1 MGSRFGHHDDGK
13 ARYLAAA
20 VCVAAAITIGMWP
33 WQLSRSFAETQIAA
47 MLRGLPGEPRLRG
60 FQSATFAALPWP
72 SIRVHGLDIALS
84 DGPVEKLA
92 AARLDARLGLHDWA
106 GGAAR
111 VVSVAALGAHATLS
125 ADQPDSSGQAARSA
139 TQLINDWA
147 LRAADVPEVR
157 IDHGAIHDATG
168 TRAEGIALRLMRQGF
183 GERSIRVA
191 AQIEGETYRFSATRG
206 AGGATNPRALAWSAT
221 GAGIEASFDGVLMQA
236 DALDARGRFA
246 LRSSPS
252 PFMRR
257 WSASV
262 ASVSEAVGTLSVDGE
277 ATFAWPSLVLKE
289 ARIKRGEEQ
298 SSGSLEIT
306 MRERAP
312 AVTAILHTPSIDLT
326 HAFTGLSAMLQE
338 EARPTSDRASGVAGP
353 MRLDLRLSADQVHAH
368 GLTIR
373 GAALTASLGDER
385 AEFTINEAQFA
396 GGFIKSRLFGSLS
409 PRGREWRL
417 NASVDRLDLSALPT
431 SISLRKNAGR
441 VTGHLAIEAA
451 GRSQAE
457 MARSARGRA
466 ALSIRD
472 GEFPGFDLDKAG
484 ALAAAPGART
494 RFSQLATQL
503 QIEDGVARLLEG
515 SLTTPQNRFNGSG
528 RIALETGAV
537 QIELTPAPPAD
548 PRGQQATSGLRLEG
562 ENGRLRV
569 SPLIA
574 PSAPRT

>member
-1 MGSRFGHHDDGK
+1 M

-20 VCVAAAITIGMWP
+20 ICVAAAITIGMWP
-33 WQLSRSFAETQIAA
+33 WQLSRSFGETQIAA

-72 SIRVHGLDIALS
+72 SIRVHRLDVALA
-84 DGPVEKLA
+84 DGPVETLV
-92 AARLDARLGLHDWA
+92 AARLDARLGLHDWS

-111 VVSVAALGAHATLS
+111 VVSVAALGAHATLRG
-125 ADQPDSSGQAARSA
+125 DMPDSSGQAAR
-139 TQLINDWA
+139 TVTHLINEWA
-147 LRAADVPEVR
+147 LRAANVPEVS
-157 IDHGAIHDATG
+157 IDHAAIHDATG

-183 GERSIRVA
+183 GERSIRIA
-191 AQIEGETYRFSATRG
+191 ARIEGETYRFSATRG
-206 AGGATNPRALAWSAT
+206 AGGARDPRALAWSAT

-236 DALDARGRFA
+236 NALDAHGRFS
-246 LRSSPS
+246 LKSSPS

-257 WSASV
+257 WSGSA
-262 ASVSEAVGTLSVDGE
+262 ASVSAAVGTLSVDGE

-306 MRERAP
+306 MRDRAP

-326 HAFTGLSAMLQE
+326 HALSGISTVLQN
-338 EARPTSDRASGVAGP
+338 EARLTPDRASGLAGA

-368 GLTIR
+368 GLTVR

-417 NASVDRLDLSALPT
+417 NATVDRLDLSALPA
-431 SISLRKNAGR
+431 SISPRKSSGR
-441 VTGHLAIEAA
+441 LTGHLAVEAA
-451 GRSQAE
+451 GQSPAE

-472 GEFPGFDLDKAG
+472 GEVPGFDLDKAG
-484 ALAAAPGART
+484 ALVAAPGSRT

-503 QIEDGVARLLEG
+503 QIEDGMARLFDG
-515 SLTTPQNRFNGSG
+515 VLTTPQNRFEGAG
-528 RIALETGAV
+528 RIALETGEI
-537 QIELTPAPPAD
+537 QLELTPALPAD
-548 PRGQQATSGLRLEG
+548 VRGQQATTGFRLEG
-562 ENGRLRV
+562 EHGKLRV
-569 SPLIA
+569 SPLLA